1 MSKTFQIEK
10 KHKDVLPF
18 MLNFPAKKFWGK
30 TDKEVID
37 KRTVQ
42 LNGIYKIPQS

>member
-1 MSKTFQIEK
+1 
-10 KHKDVLPF
+10 

-37 KRTVQ
+37 KRALQ
-42 LNGIYKIPQS
+42 LNGLHIYQLALIYMNLLQNASKL